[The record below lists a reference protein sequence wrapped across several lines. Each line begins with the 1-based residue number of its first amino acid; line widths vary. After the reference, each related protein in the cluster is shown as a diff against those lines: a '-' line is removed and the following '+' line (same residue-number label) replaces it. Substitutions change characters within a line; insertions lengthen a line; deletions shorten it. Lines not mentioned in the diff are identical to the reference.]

1 MLLDRAGVERLTLD
15 LVTSLNDNRKNT
27 SITWDH
33 NHGAESDMYSKR
45 QLQKFSGRQDAR
57 FKRKKAQ
64 I

>member
-1 MLLDRAGVERLTLD
+1 MLLDRAEVDRLTLD

-27 SITWDH
+27 WITWDH
-33 NHGAESDMYSKR
+33 NHGGESDMYNKR